1 MIYYNYSD
9 IRGVNMDSQ
18 KLLWNIGTNLYKAR
32 KEKGYTQQQLAEMI
46 GVTEQTI
53 SNAENGGKA
62 MRPENIAKICK
73 VLGISADYLLFGT
86 ENRAALS
93 VSEEEFAKLTPEQRE
108 SIRQI
113 LDNCLKMCKQ

>member
-1 MIYYNYSD
+1 
-9 IRGVNMDSQ
+9 MDSQ